1 MYYRKTPVLLFL
13 LLLIICTHLLG
24 CVKAVSP
31 SILNSIRPAP
41 LPMLYSKA
49 SLPGARHILQSS
61 NPLHA
66 HFNVNFFWFFEQ
78 QKLVCFLQTVWF
90 IVSFDVNAYA
100 LNIGLPLLMYVQRI
114 QYVYVDRKAACSE
127 HLVLKTYLSSSNN
140 FVNVSYLYEMYLAFY
155 LNADSHSFTNMLRIC
170 FAFFPGFSYT
180 VQAINVAI

>member
-1 MYYRKTPVLLFL
+1 MYRYPFQL
-13 LLLIICTHLLG
+13 LLWATSCSMGFVGCIIEKLRSCSFSFFSLFVPTFLD
-24 CVKAVSP
+24 VWKPYPP

-114 QYVYVDRKAACSE
+114 CVRWQKSSLFWTFSSQNISV
-127 HLVLKTYLSSSNN
+127 LVK
-140 FVNVSYLYEMYLAFY
+140 
-155 LNADSHSFTNMLRIC
+155 
-170 FAFFPGFSYT
+170 
-180 VQAINVAI
+180 